1 MAANKLTSREFNQ
14 DTGGAKR
21 AAQHGPVYITD
32 RGRLSHVLLTFEDYQ
47 RLYANRPGIAELLAN
62 PPGIEDIEFS
72 VPVSSDTAT
81 PAEFD

>member
-47 RLYANRPGIAELLAN
+47 RLDANRPGIAELLAD
-62 PPGIEDIEFS
+62 PPGIEDIEYS
-72 VPVSSDTAT
+72 APASSDTAA

>member
-1 MAANKLTSREFNQ
+1 MAAKKLTSREFNQ

-47 RLYANRPGIAELLAN
+47 RLDANRPGIAELLAD
-62 PPGIEDIEFS
+62 PPGVEDIEFS
-72 VPVSSDTAT
+72 APVSSDAATA
-81 PAEFD
+81 ADFD